1 MDLAKVWN
9 STEHFLD
16 FYNGRNLRGL
26 STTASIASDDPEL
39 VFCTLWHVGES
50 VLAHLD
56 RCGVAQGPFHL
67 VNLLH
72 LNKVTSDDRT
82 SLFLRW
88 EPSKGY

>member
-1 MDLAKVWN
+1 MAWIEVWD

-16 FYNGRNLRGL
+16 FYDCRDLSGL
-26 STTASIASDDPEL
+26 STTARIASNDPEL
-39 VFCTLWHVGES
+39 VFCTLRHVGES

-72 LNKVTSDDRT
+72 LNKVTGDDRT
-82 SLFLRW
+82 TLFLRW
-88 EPSKGY
+88 